1 MTADT
6 ITIPISAIIFLGST
20 IVTCLG
26 GLFTTCAHLL
36 IAIRTSLAQLVTDM
50 GVRNAQTDA
59 RLCTIERHDQN
70 NEEDKR
76 WAARNALFDN
86 QNQKGSPNDRT

>member
-6 ITIPISAIIFLGST
+6 VTIPVSAIIFLGSALM
-20 IVTCLG
+20 TCLG

-50 GVRNAQTDA
+50 GVRNAQIDA
-59 RLCTIERHDQN
+59 RLSTIERHDAN

-76 WAARNALFDN
+76 WAARNGLL
-86 QNQKGSPNDRT
+86 DRQQQETGR